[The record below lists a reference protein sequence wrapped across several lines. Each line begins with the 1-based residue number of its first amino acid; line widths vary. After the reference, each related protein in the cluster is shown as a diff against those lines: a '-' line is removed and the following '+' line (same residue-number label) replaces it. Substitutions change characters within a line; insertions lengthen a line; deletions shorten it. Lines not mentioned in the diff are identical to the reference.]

1 MFTPISYVA
10 HFDLSYKVIIYI
22 TIIYWNAY
30 NFIFFDCIENVYLQG
45 PDQNILKEFK
55 NYSNTSRNASHPKE
69 GKLPFLSVM
78 QQLHNDIQP
87 K

>member
-1 MFTPISYVA
+1 MHIILFHIYT
-10 HFDLSYKVIIYI
+10 YKYIYI
-22 TIIYWNAY
+22 
-30 NFIFFDCIENVYLQG
+30 FDCIENVQG

-55 NYSNTSRNASHPKE
+55 NYSNTSRNASHLKE